1 MTVIW
6 KYRFSEI
13 FRLRVDFVVEFYI
26 LKRNAGQVFDF
37 LQIKACQQTDKTCV
51 VVFAEHIVLC
61 LCVDGQFNISNPCAV
76 HMAAVQRDIRLCLR
90 IQRIIITL
98 VDKGLTVAIVCIIKY
113 DIVDAGFKTIVFVV
127 TVCRRIQVTIT
138 DKFTK
143 YIVRLIQQMTA
154 DVCSLFICIGKLR
167 LCSAAQINMCFYI
180 LGFVSFADTVV
191 VVILPD
197 VTVNLGR
204 NIQRTVG
211 CADIEI
217 LLITQVYN
225 TSIGNL
231 IGLRYCLG
239 YLVVLHDSR
248 GIVAHLS
255 LFIGGCCWRNGES
268 KIIVFFRQNFLVG
281 SGPICLFILDLV
293 STGFQSKELIISGKI
308 CISSCDSCTCCVF
321 QCDFHT
327 VQNGLFNIDVS
338 LRFVPA
344 VKDTVIVALYPDIAA
359 NRVVGTQ
366 CKVLIF
372 CVDGSNACTGH
383 AVDVDFSNRS
393 RGQHAAAL
401 FRSSRGRRTVELQH
415 TNRLFSLVREFYIAG
430 CRDGRDASV
439 ADVYCVRGGQCQLHL
454 FARAHICEAVVT
466 VCIGENCGNRI
477 AVNIRQRVT
486 VCICQCDGDIRN
498 FSFSVIINA
507 VLVCI
512 IPCKTTYGTRNINTK
527 TLFKNIVISQSK
539 YGGLCI
545 GIVDTLRCLLNN
557 RVSTIRHGIVSNKA
571 LRCKLHIVISG
582 SKTCKIVLAEL
593 IRLCCCNDCAIVRD
607 KLNCYILKF
616 CFICSKKTVI
626 VVFCPHSTGHFTIV
640 YLLFL
645 LSNDLRANNIGIGN
659 TVVITYQTIFAPFNN
674 ERCNCAIRIDIII
687 PYASIASII
696 VHAPL
701 DASTIIWFRFTVP
714 VFIAPKQCAI
724 SAICVL
730 AEERFAC
737 FICGAIAP
745 IPIPLIS

>member
-1 MTVIW
+1 
-6 KYRFSEI
+6 
-13 FRLRVDFVVEFYI
+13 
-26 LKRNAGQVFDF
+26 
-37 LQIKACQQTDKTCV
+37 
-51 VVFAEHIVLC
+51 
-61 LCVDGQFNISNPCAV
+61 
-76 HMAAVQRDIRLCLR
+76 
-90 IQRIIITL
+90 
-98 VDKGLTVAIVCIIKY
+98 
-113 DIVDAGFKTIVFVV
+113 
-127 TVCRRIQVTIT
+127 
-138 DKFTK
+138 
-143 YIVRLIQQMTA
+143 MTA
-154 DVCSLFICIGKLR
+154 DVCSLLIRISKLR
-167 LCSAAQINMCFYI
+167 FRCTAQVNVRLNI
-180 LGFVSFADTVV
+180 LGFVGFADTVV
-191 VVILPD
+191 VIILPD
-197 VTVNLGR
+197 IAINFRR
-204 NIQRTVG
+204 NIHCAVC
-211 CADIEI
+211 CADIKI
-217 LLITQVYN
+217 LLVIQSHN
-225 TSIGNL
+225 ASIGNL
-231 IGLRYCLG
+231 IGLRNCLS
-239 YLVVLHDSR
+239 YFVVLHDSR
-248 GIVAHLS
+248 RIIAHLS

-268 KIIVFFRQNFLVG
+268 KIIVFFWQNFLVG
-281 SGPICLFILDLV
+281 SGPICLLILDLV
-293 STGFQSKELIISGKI
+293 STGFQSKELIVSGKI

-415 TNRLFSLVREFYIAG
+415 TNRLFSLVCEFYIAG
-430 CRDGRDASV
+430 CRDRRDASV
-439 ADVYCVRGGQCQLHL
+439 ADVYRIRGRQRQFHF
-454 FARAHICEAVVT
+454 FARTHICEAVVT
-466 VCIGENCGNRI
+466 VCIGENWGNRI

-507 VLVCI
+507 VLVRI
-512 IPCKTTYGTRNINTK
+512 IPCKTAYGTRNINTK

-557 RVSTIRHGIVSNKA
+557 RVPTIRHGIVSNKA

-607 KLNCYILKF
+607 KLNCYVLEL
-616 CFICSKKTVI
+616 CFVCSKKTII

-640 YLLFL
+640 YFLFL

-674 ERCNCAIRIDIII
+674 ERCNCAISIGVIV
-687 PYASIASII
+687 PYTALVSVI
-696 VHAPL
+696 VHTPFVANV
-701 DASTIIWFRFTVP
+701 IRFCFVVP
-714 VFIAPKQCAI
+714 VFVAPKQCTI

-730 AEERFAC
+730 AEERFVC
-737 FICGAIAP
+737 FICWTIAP
-745 IPIPLIS
+745 IPIPLIP